1 MAVAEAAPS
10 SPSKVKRILVV
21 VALILVCAGAGIGGL
36 TIALGPERL
45 LNTILGG
52 DTPPDADEDAA
63 HGGDAGHAG
72 SEAATSGHGIES
84 AEPGAATG
92 IRIAAMSEMIVNITS
107 LTMTGRKTT
116 RFLKLN
122 IAFAIDQSIEGA
134 ERFDERRLFIRDT
147 LQDYLRQLAED
158 DLEGSAGL
166 ARLKAE
172 LLRRARAVMD
182 SEAPREVLVSD
193 MVIQ

>member
-1 MAVAEAAPS
+1 M
-10 SPSKVKRILVV
+10 KRIFVIL
-21 VALILVCAGAGIGGL
+21 ALILVCAGAAIGGL

-45 LNTILGG
+45 MNTVLGG
-52 DTPPDADEDAA
+52 DTPPEAHGDAA
-63 HGGDAGHAG
+63 HGGDAGGHGAP
-72 SEAATSGHGIES
+72 EAAGGHGLES
-84 AEPGAATG
+84 AEPGAASG